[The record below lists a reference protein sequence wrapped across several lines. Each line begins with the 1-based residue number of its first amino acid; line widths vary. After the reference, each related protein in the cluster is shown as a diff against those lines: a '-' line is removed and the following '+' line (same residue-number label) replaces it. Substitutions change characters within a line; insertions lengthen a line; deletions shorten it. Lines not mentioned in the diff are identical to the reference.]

1 MQSAD
6 IYSNVENDFLF
17 NPRLRQ
23 PPVCIALGPY
33 SVAYLFNTRSS
44 ATAEKQRVSCA
55 CLPRL
60 AN

>member
-1 MQSAD
+1 VDTGASSGKPNAD
-6 IYSNVENDFLF
+6 CAKLNQGNH
-17 NPRLRQ
+17 
-23 PPVCIALGPY
+23 
-33 SVAYLFNTRSS
+33 TRSS